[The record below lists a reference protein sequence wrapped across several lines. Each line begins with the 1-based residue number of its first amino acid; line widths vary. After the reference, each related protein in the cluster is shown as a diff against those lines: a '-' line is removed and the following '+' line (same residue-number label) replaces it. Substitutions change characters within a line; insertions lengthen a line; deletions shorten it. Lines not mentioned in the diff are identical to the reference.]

1 MWLEKLYML
10 AFIVEKVKHRS
21 SPRICFKTSSKFGH
35 YLRFPLFCFLKEK
48 LYLCFIIRT
57 CKLNV
62 LKAANIKKVILKNL
76 QKFIEKHLSLSVFL
90 NKIAGPKPAT

>member
-1 MWLEKLYML
+1 MWLEKSYML
-10 AFIVEKVKHRS
+10 AIIVEKSNIEVHQE
-21 SPRICFKTSSKFGH
+21 CFKTSSKFGH